1 MYLKVAA
8 TEKEVDFGVV
18 NGFVVLESFVDVV
31 EIAMHTTFHCYFH
44 GGEL

>member
-8 TEKEVDFGVV
+8 AEEEVDLGAVD
-18 NGFVVLESFVDVV
+18 GFIVFEGFVDVFEV
-31 EIAMHTTFHCYFH
+31 AVHTTFHCYFH